1 MTFQWY
7 DEKWW
12 LKERGAFDDKL
23 TCSGKERESVL
34 LHTLAFN
41 YILTDLLKAQNVTT
55 DVGIVSM
62 TSSFKVLAESST
74 A

>member
-12 LKERGAFDDKL
+12 LKERGAFGNNL

-41 YILTDLLKAQNVTT
+41 FILTDLLKARNVTA
-55 DVGIVSM
+55 DIGIVSM
-62 TSSFKVLAESST
+62 TSSFEILVEIST
-74 A
+74 V

>member
-12 LKERGAFDDKL
+12 LKEKGAFGDNL
-23 TCSGKERESVL
+23 TCSGQERESVL

-41 YILTDLLKAQNVTT
+41 YILTDLLKAQNITA
-55 DVGIVSM
+55 DIGIVSM
-62 TSSFKVLAESST
+62 TSSFKVLLETNT